1 MILYIKFLI
10 YIQMKTKEKIQKPQP
25 IGYYSVCFYSL
36 SGNAFPEENWEFNL
50 HAKTYEGLVNK
61 IKNTYLVN
69 YQRDPD
75 YKVYGEL
82 KGCYPKDHPT
92 HFTFDAAY
100 TFGPQVHYE
109 IFIKAIYSED
119 LTD

>member
-1 MILYIKFLI
+1 
-10 YIQMKTKEKIQKPQP
+10 MKTKEKIQKPQP

-36 SGNAFPEENWEFNL
+36 ASKAYVEENRHFSL
-50 HAKTYEGLVNK
+50 KAKTYEGIVNK
-61 IKNTYLVN
+61 IKAVYETEYLN
-69 YQRDPD
+69 D
-75 YKVYGEL
+75 KSEHVYEEL

-100 TFGPQVHYE
+100 TFGPEVHYE
-109 IFIKAIYSED
+109 IFIKEIYSED